1 MKKKLQNLYLKDYNL
16 LKAQALWKAHCQ
28 ILSIILL
35 YGFIKLNVETVIC
48 VALNTQTLK
57 MINRVQ
63 MFMLHKNN
71 EKKFN
76 GNLKRR
82 LVNKSKFANHDINT
96 FILLLQK
103 GVC

>member
-1 MKKKLQNLYLKDYNL
+1 
-16 LKAQALWKAHCQ
+16 
-28 ILSIILL
+28 
-35 YGFIKLNVETVIC
+35 
-48 VALNTQTLK
+48 

-82 LVNKSKFANHDINT
+82 LVNKSKFANHDINA